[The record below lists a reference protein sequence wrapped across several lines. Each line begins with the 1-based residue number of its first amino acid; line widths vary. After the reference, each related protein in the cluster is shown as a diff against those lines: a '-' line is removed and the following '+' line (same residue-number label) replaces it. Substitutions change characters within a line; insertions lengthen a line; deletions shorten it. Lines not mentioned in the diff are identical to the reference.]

1 MSIDTLRDLQKFGRH
16 LNGLD
21 PEDIGIKSISPRT
34 CFIVTAPRSMLDS
47 SAYLDAIEAAK
58 MFTQA
63 DFKMFF
69 LTFPEYTDFYHWYT
83 FFLKNVYEYLAVV
96 FTGFPMKSPDG
107 GPGVGAPFVIKDR
120 EVSPTKIFKHVKKYK
135 HPSSRLT
142 FVINGCPATESWSNG
157 GESVDK
163 LSFSTT
169 SLSFKKPMVS
179 SFKNEV
185 PERVLLIT
193 AAPRL
198 DVTVS
203 DRAKS
208 GSGHFITE
216 LAKLVQN
223 DPVLTAVEI
232 FDKLTP
238 KLRPLGEECVLYTS
252 SFDVESETPFLL

>member
-1 MSIDTLRDLQKFGRH
+1 MSIDSLRDLQKIGRH

-21 PEDIGIKSISPRT
+21 PEDIGIKSVSPRT
-34 CFIVTAPRSMLDS
+34 CFIVTAPRSQLDT
-47 SAYLDAIEAAK
+47 SAYLDALEAAR
-58 MFTQA
+58 MFIQA

-69 LTFPEYTDFYHWYT
+69 LTLPDYSDFYHWYT

-107 GPGVGAPFVIKDR
+107 GPGVGAPFVIKDT

-135 HPSSRLT
+135 HPASRLT
-142 FVINGCPATESWSNG
+142 FVINGCPAAESWSNG
-157 GESVDK
+157 GEKVDK

-169 SLSFKKPMVS
+169 SVNFKKPMIS
-179 SFKNEV
+179 SFQNEV

-208 GSGHFITE
+208 GSGHFISE
-216 LAKLVQN
+216 LSKLVQN
-223 DPVLTAVEI
+223 DPVLNAAEI
-232 FDKLTP
+232 LDKLVP
-238 KLRPLGEECVLYTS
+238 KLRPLGEECIVYAS
-252 SFDVESETPFLL
+252 SYDVESETPFLL